1 MNEQDKKIV
10 IEFSKILNIIGIN
23 FLKNKFPEE
32 LDIPDVIDIILS
44 SYISSSFALMTFF
57 SSDHK
62 EISITVKKFINDM
75 KELLKTINPIIKVE
89 MGINK

>member
-10 IEFSKILNIIGIN
+10 IEFSKILNIIGID

-44 SYISSSFALMTFF
+44 SYISSSFALMTFLT
-57 SSDHK
+57 SDNK
-62 EISITVKKFINDM
+62 KMSTTVKKFINDIQ
-75 KELLKTINPIIKVE
+75 LAISSIVPIDVE
-89 MGINK
+89 RTNK